1 MQFGVFD
8 HLDRNDLALPDFYE
22 ARLQLIERYDRAGF
36 WGYHLAEHHATP
48 LGMAPSPSVFL
59 SAVAQR
65 SRRLRFGPLVY
76 LLPFYHPLRL
86 LEEICM
92 LDQMSRGRLE
102 FGLGR
107 GISPIEARYF
117 GLDPQQAQ
125 AQFEEVFEIIRRGL
139 RTDRLTFEGE
149 FYRFDDVPLQLT
161 TVQQPHPPLW
171 YGLHTPES
179 AERAAARG
187 FNMVS
192 LDGIELA
199 RPTGIRFRESWD
211 AAHPRGHDPKIGL
224 CRFIVLAD
232 SDEAALTLA
241 ERAYDRWFASFN
253 FLFKLKSVTPAF
265 GERPG
270 FEAALADGRLVAG
283 HPEAVVRILRD
294 QLSDTPYN
302 YLIGQFAFGNL
313 TLSETL
319 HSIGLFTDHVM
330 PELQRASAHVTEG
343 LK

>member
-8 HLDRNDLALPDFYE
+8 HMDRNDDLSLPDFYE
-22 ARLQLIERYDRAGF
+22 ARLQMIEQYDRGGF

-65 SRRLRFGPLVY
+65 SQRLRFGPLVY

-117 GLDPQQAQ
+117 GLEPKQAQ
-125 AQFEEVFEIIRRGL
+125 AQFEEVFEIITRGL
-139 RTDRLTFEGE
+139 RGDRLTFEGE
-149 FYRFDDVPLQLT
+149 FYQFNDVPLQMT
-161 TVQQPHPPLW
+161 AVQQPHPPLW
-171 YGLHTPES
+171 YGLHSPES

-192 LDGIELA
+192 LDGVELA
-199 RPTGIRFRESWD
+199 RPTGVAFRRAWD
-211 AAHPRGHDPKIGL
+211 ATHPGGADPKIGL

-232 SDEAALTLA
+232 NDEDALALA
-241 ERAYDRWFASFN
+241 KRAYDRWHVSFN
-253 FLFKLKSVTPAF
+253 YLFKLKDVVPAH
-265 GERPG
+265 GTRPG
-270 FEAALADGRLVAG
+270 YDAAYADGRLVAG
-283 HPEAVVRILRD
+283 TPETVTRILRE
-294 QLSDTPYN
+294 QLSGTPYN
-302 YLIGQFAFGNL
+302 YLIGQFAFGDL
-313 TLSETL
+313 TLPETQ
-319 HSIGLFTDHVM
+319 HSVGLFIDHVM
-330 PELQRASAHVTEG
+330 PALQQLPAQV
-343 LK
+343 

>member
-8 HLDRNDLALPDFYE
+8 HLDRNDLPLPDYYE
-22 ARLQLIERYDRAGF
+22 TRLQMIEMYDRAGF

-65 SRRLRFGPLVY
+65 SKRLRFGPLVY

-107 GISPIEARYF
+107 GISPIEARYY

-125 AQFEEVFEIIRRGL
+125 AQFEEVFEIVQRGL
-139 RTDRLTFEGE
+139 RGDRLTFEGE
-149 FYRFDDVPLQLT
+149 YYRFDDVPLQMT

-199 RPTGIRFRESWD
+199 RPTGVRFRACWD
-211 AAHPRGHDPKIGL
+211 AAYPGASDPKIGL
-224 CRFIVLAD
+224 CRFIVLAEND
-232 SDEAALTLA
+232 DVALALA
-241 ERAYDRWFASFN
+241 KRAYDRWFVSFN
-253 FLFKLKSVTPAF
+253 FLFKLKNVTPAF

-270 FEAALADGRLVAG
+270 FDAALADGRLVAG
-283 HPEAVVRILRD
+283 RPETIVRILRE
-294 QLSDTPYN
+294 QLKDTPFN
-302 YLIGQFAFGNL
+302 YLIGQFAFGDL
-313 TLSETL
+313 TLPETQR
-319 HSIGLFTDHVM
+319 SVQLFVDHVM
-330 PELQRASAHVTEG
+330 PALQHAPAPV
-343 LK
+343 

>member
-1 MQFGVFD
+1 MEFGVFD
-8 HLDRNDLALPDFYE
+8 HLDRNDLALSDYYE
-22 ARLQLIERYDRAGF
+22 ARLQLIETYDRGGF
-36 WGYHLAEHHATP
+36 YGYHLAEHHATP

-65 SRRLRFGPLVY
+65 SERIRFGPLVY

-117 GLDPQQAQ
+117 GLDPAQAQ
-125 AQFEEVFEIIRRGL
+125 AQFDEAFEIISRGL
-139 RTDRLTFEGE
+139 RSERLSFDGK
-149 FYRFDDVPLQLT
+149 FYHFDDVPLHMT
-161 TVQQPHPPLW
+161 TAQQPHPPMW
-171 YGLHTPES
+171 YGLHSPES
-179 AERAAARG
+179 AERAAQNG

-199 RPTGIRFRESWD
+199 RPTATRFRAVWD
-211 AAHPRGHDPKIGL
+211 ATQPHAPEPKIGL

-232 SDEAALTLA
+232 DDAAAAELA
-241 ERAYDRWFASFN
+241 RRAYERWFESFN
-253 FLFKLKSVTPAF
+253 FLFRLKGVAPAH

-270 FEAALADGRLVAG
+270 FKAASADGRLVHG
-283 HPEAVVRILRD
+283 RPETVIEILRD
-294 QLSDTPYN
+294 QLSGTPYN

-313 TLSETL
+313 TAAETQY
-319 HSIGLFTDHVM
+319 SVRLFIDHVM
-330 PELQRASAHVTEG
+330 PALQRAPVEA
-343 LK
+343 